1 MDLFTKIGL
10 GVIAAL
16 AILCLILYAGN
27 LKQDKEISTLTAK
40 VSELN
45 NFNDVLK
52 QRIETCQKI
61 CKATTETRQEI
72 QNGIDAVRAI
82 ERDAIEQIK
91 NTSVINKGDGNDKV
105 DESTVLPDDLVRL
118 LNGHCDKVRGKACAN
133 P

>member
-72 QNGIDAVRAI
+72 QDGIDAVRAI
-82 ERDAIEQIK
+82 ERGTIEQIK

-118 LNGHCDKVRGKACAN
+118 LNSHCDKVRGKACAN